1 MTWKVGSFNNIP
13 RHAGDM
19 QWDNEPSAGDAFVA
33 PNGDDA
39 NDATAEAPVATVEEA
54 MQAIDGEPATIWL
67 RGGIH
72 RRSEPL
78 QLRPRDVP
86 LRIAAYP
93 DEQPVITGA
102 TVLTDW
108 EETTIN
114 GVDCWRTSVE
124 SDRTFRTLF
133 VDGERRHPPRLPKA
147 VDAVFDDDEI
157 VRENAGRFYAFE
169 SAPDEDGARR
179 FRPEPGSI
187 DPTWHDLESVD
198 VVTMAKWYD
207 ERAPIE
213 DVTVDADGQV
223 TDVTLAFRPYD
234 TKEWP
239 GRIYYV
245 ENVREALTEPGEF
258 YLDRE
263 TAECYYVPYP
273 DETLDA
279 VTITAPHVRE
289 LVRIVGDPIDRPV
302 TNLTLSG
309 LTIAETDWAHWQRP
323 DWITGQSA
331 APTTAAVRLR
341 GVKDLTIEDCTIS
354 TVGEYGLAL
363 REGCRGISIQGCEFA
378 DLGAG
383 AIKLGSYA
391 NDPHAAD
398 ARTERIQILDNHL
411 HHGGRVFHLGA
422 GILAM
427 DVSRVRI
434 AYNHIHDFYYTGVSC
449 GWNWGYADS
458 VAWENTIERN
468 HIHDLGKRLLSDM
481 GGVYTLGVQPGTTIT
496 GNRIHDVRA
505 REYGAWGIYP
515 DEGSSH
521 ILVEGNLVYDVDNE
535 PFGQHFG
542 RENIVRHNV
551 FAFGG
556 TGIVRL
562 SRAENHVAF
571 TCERNVFLTD
581 GAPVVTDGYGWSVAD
596 AIDGS
601 GPPGIISDLNVW
613 WRTDGEAPTV
623 GDGLSFDDWQAAG
636 FDRHATVTDP
646 GVTDAT
652 ARDFRPNADSPL
664 HEWRVDCSPLDPATV
679 GPRR

>member
-1 MTWKVGSFNNIP
+1 
-13 RHAGDM
+13 M
-19 QWDNEPSAGDAFVA
+19 QWEHEPVPGDVVVA
-33 PNGDDA
+33 PDGDDA
-39 NDATAEAPVATVEEA
+39 ADGTTDAPVATIERA
-54 MQAIDGEPATIWL
+54 MAMTDGESATIWL
-67 RGGIH
+67 RDGVH
-72 RRSEPL
+72 RRHEPL
-78 QLRPRDVP
+78 QVRPRGTP

-93 DEQPVITGA
+93 DERPVIAGA
-102 TVLTDW
+102 TELTGWQAAELD
-108 EETTIN
+108 
-114 GVDCWRTSVE
+114 GVDCWRTTVDA
-124 SDRTFRTLF
+124 DRTFRTLF
-133 VDGERRHPPRLPKA
+133 VDGDRRHPPRLPKA
-147 VDAVFDDDEI
+147 VDAVLNDGELVDQD
-157 VRENAGRFYAFE
+157 ASRFFAFQD
-169 SAPDEDGARR
+169 APDEDGARR
-179 FRPEPGSI
+179 FTPEPGSI

-213 DVTVDADGQV
+213 DVSVDPAGQA
-223 TDVTLAFRPYD
+223 TEVTLAFRPYD

-258 YLDRE
+258 YLDRTE
-263 TAECYYVPYP
+263 GACYYVPYP
-273 DETLDA
+273 DEELGE

-289 LVRIVGDPIDRPV
+289 LVRVVGDPTDRPV
-302 TNLTLSG
+302 SELTLTG
-309 LTIAETDWAHWQRP
+309 LTFAETDWAHWQRP

-331 APTTAAVRLR
+331 APTTAAVRFR
-341 GVKDLTIEDCTIS
+341 GVEDVHVVDCTIRG
-354 TVGEYGLAL
+354 VGEYGLGF
-363 REGCRGISIQGCEFA
+363 REGCREVTVKGCELT

-383 AIKLGSYA
+383 AIKLGSYG

-398 ARTERIQILDNHL
+398 ARTERIELLDNHL
-411 HHGGRVFHLGA
+411 HDGGRVFHLGA

-458 VAWENTIERN
+458 VAWENIIERN

-481 GGVYTLGVQPGTTIT
+481 GGVYTLGVQPGTTIR

-521 ILVEGNLVYDVDNE
+521 VLVEGNLVYDVDNE

-542 RENIVRHNV
+542 RENVVRYNV

-562 SRAENHVAF
+562 SRAEEHIAF
-571 TCERNVFLTD
+571 TAERNVLLSD
-581 GAPVVTDGYGWSVAD
+581 GAPMVNDGYGWSVAD
-596 AIDGS
+596 AVDGT
-601 GPPGIISDLNVW
+601 GPDGIISDLNVW
-613 WRTDGEAPTV
+613 WQLDGGTPTV
-623 GDGLSFDDWQAAG
+623 GEDVSLAEWQEAG
-636 FDRHATVTDP
+636 FDRHSTVTEPGFSDP
-646 GVTDAT
+646 AN
-652 ARDFRPNADSPL
+652 REFRLTADSPL
-664 HEWRVDCSPLDPATV
+664 HDMGFECPPLDPEIV